1 MVRSQS
7 KPQRSVMAETMAP
20 FAFAVSL
27 HESRRVVLS
36 LSHPCLLRG
45 RCPAAGASRT
55 TCARCYAASKSC
67 DEISDCA
74 TTKTNVVMVVLGLA
88 MLVCVGFTIKKFC
101 SCSRLKE
108 KQEKEAEKAKQA
120 AEAVAESEA
129 EDDAVTVAV
138 VNPAAG
144 AGVAQT
150 QARPSGRRPLPAW
163 HTRRRHA
170 LKLRLRHTRWRG
182 TPVTHTDRIMIV
194 V

>member
-1 MVRSQS
+1 M
-7 KPQRSVMAETMAP
+7 M
-20 FAFAVSL
+20 
-27 HESRRVVLS
+27 
-36 LSHPCLLRG
+36 
-45 RCPAAGASRT
+45 PANT

-74 TTKTNVVMVVLGLA
+74 TRKTNVVMVVLVLA
-88 MLVCVGFTIKKFC
+88 MLVCAGFSIRHAFLALAKREEQK
-101 SCSRLKE
+101 
-108 KQEKEAEKAKQA
+108 KEAEEKAKQA
-120 AEAVAESEA
+120 EEAVAA
-129 EDDAVTVAV
+129 AGTVTVAV

-182 TPVTHTDRIMIV
+182 TPIAHAGRKRVGVIV
-194 V
+194 KHDLG